1 MHAIHISQCVQWL
14 LLRIGYLLWHA
25 LRNVS
30 NSHRVMCL
38 ILSSVLHLL
47 HSAGQ
52 THGEDLTTS
61 RSSEP
66 HLKHPQSVLRAA
78 DML

>member
-38 ILSSVLHLL
+38 IFHQYYIYSTQQVRHMEK
-47 HSAGQ
+47 
-52 THGEDLTTS
+52 T
-61 RSSEP
+61 
-66 HLKHPQSVLRAA
+66 
-78 DML
+78 